1 MIIVMIR
8 NLTMLYVE
16 LNLGVS
22 IFFLVKMLYHNL
34 YANIEMKNVVKKSMI
49 GVGKPIPSISSPVNV
64 ANAKPKAP
72 GRPNI
77 KPNVGAKA
85 ISKNI

>member
-1 MIIVMIR
+1 M
-8 NLTMLYVE
+8 YVE

-34 YANIEMKNVVKKSMI
+34 YANIEMKNVVAKSIM

-72 GRPNI
+72 AGPNI

-85 ISKNI
+85 MSMNMKLPPIRWYSKR